1 VISALGSWDKIDCGG
16 NREKRVGARETAIV
30 LEGAQRRTETRRG
43 RASTGA
49 VIREHGVGER
59 DRVERCTRQIA
70 LIDAIV
76 SEQAVPEHDGTPTR
90 VLWIDLVS

>member
-1 VISALGSWDKIDCGG
+1 MIGALVSWDSIDCGG
-16 NREKRVGARETAIV
+16 TREKRVGTRETAIV
-30 LEGAQRRTETRRG
+30 LEGIQRRTETRRG
-43 RASTGA
+43 SASTGA
-49 VIREHGVGER
+49 VVREHGAGER

-90 VLWIDLVS
+90 DL

>member
-1 VISALGSWDKIDCGG
+1 VIGALGSWDSIDCRGWGG
-16 NREKRVGARETAIV
+16 TQEKRVGTRETAIV
-30 LEGAQRRTETRRG
+30 LEGAQRRTETRPD

-49 VIREHGVGER
+49 VVREHGAGER
-59 DRVERCTRQIA
+59 DRVERSTRQIA

-90 VLWIDLVS
+90 VL

>member
-1 VISALGSWDKIDCGG
+1 VIGTLGSWDSIDCGG
-16 NREKRVGARETAIV
+16 TGAERVGTRETAIV
-30 LEGAQRRTETRRG
+30 LEGIQRRTETRRG

-49 VIREHGVGER
+49 VVREHGAGER
-59 DRVERCTRQIA
+59 DRVQRCTQA

-90 VLWIDLVS
+90 VL